1 MNIRSTSLFRL
12 VLALCFLAALGL
24 TASAQIAVKGET
36 VYPMNGPAIKDG
48 VVLIRDGKIEKV
60 GPAKQV
66 QIPADYKVVSA
77 KVVTPGLIDS
87 HSVVGLS
94 GYLNAPG
101 DQDQLDRSHPVQ
113 PELRAIDA
121 YNGRERLIEYLRGYG
136 VTVLHTGPAPGALV
150 PGQTMVVKTS
160 AETVD
165 QGVLNPATM
174 VCVTLGANG
183 LADAGRAPG
192 TRSKEIAMLRAELI
206 RAREYAVKM
215 SAPED
220 KRPPR
225 DLKLDVL
232 VRVLNREEPLLVTAH
247 KANDMLSALRLA
259 KEFNVRLVFD
269 GAAEAHLIVK
279 EIKDS
284 GFPVILHATMLRTGG
299 EAENASFETAS
310 ILRNAGI
317 PVAIQ
322 SGYEAYVPKTRV
334 VLFEAAVAAANGLKF
349 EEALATITID
359 AAKILGVA
367 DRVGSLE
374 PGKDAD
380 VAMFDG
386 DPFEY
391 TSHAVGVII
400 NGKIV
405 SSSPR

>member
-12 VLALCFLAALGL
+12 VLALCFLAALSL

-77 KVVTPGLIDS
+77 RVVTPGLIDS

-101 DQDQLDRSHPVQ
+101 DQDQLDRSASVQ

-136 VTVLHTGPAPGALV
+136 VTLLHTGFSPGSLM
-150 PGQTMVVKTS
+150 PGQTMIVKTS
-160 AETVD
+160 AETVE
-165 QGVLNPATM
+165 QGVLNPASM
-174 VCVTLGANG
+174 VSVTLGANG

-192 TRSKEIAMLRAELI
+192 TRAKQIAMLRTELI
-206 RAREYAVKM
+206 KAREYAAKM
-215 SAPED
+215 AAPED

-247 KANDMLSALRLA
+247 RANDMLSALRLA
-259 KEFNVRLVFD
+259 KEFNLKLVFD

-279 EIKDS
+279 DIKES
-284 GFPVILHATMLRTGG
+284 GFPVILHATMLRSGG

-310 ILRNAGI
+310 ILRAAGI

>member
-12 VLALCFLAALGL
+12 VLAFCFLAALGL
-24 TASAQIAVKGET
+24 TASAQIAVRGET
-36 VYPMNGPAIKDG
+36 VYPMNGLAIKDG

-66 QIPADYKVVSA
+66 SIPADYKVVSA

-101 DQDQLDRSHPVQ
+101 DQDQLDRSASVQ

-160 AETVD
+160 AETVE
-165 QGVLNPATM
+165 QGVLNPTSM

-206 RAREYAVKM
+206 RAREYAAKM
-215 SAPED
+215 SVPED
-220 KRPPR
+220 RRPPR

-247 KANDMLSALRLA
+247 RANDMLSALRLA
-259 KEFNVRLVFD
+259 KEFNIRLVFD

-279 EIKDS
+279 DIKES
-284 GFPVILHATMLRTGG
+284 GFPVILHATMLRSGG

-322 SGYEAYVPKTRV
+322 SGYEPYVPKTRV
-334 VLFEAAVAAANGLKF
+334 VLFEAAAAAANGLKF